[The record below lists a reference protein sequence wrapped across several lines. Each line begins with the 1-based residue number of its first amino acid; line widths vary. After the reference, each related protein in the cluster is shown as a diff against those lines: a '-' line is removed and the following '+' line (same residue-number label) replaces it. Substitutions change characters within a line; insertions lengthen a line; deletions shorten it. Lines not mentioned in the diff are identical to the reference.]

1 MGLYETRVK
10 RLVSWAKGE
19 KTPPVTIELVPTE
32 RCNLNCKSC
41 WRRGW
46 AEEQLQKRYQQEMSD
61 KRILKLIDEGAEIGL
76 REVAFVGGG
85 EPLMRSVTPRIM
97 KEIKANKMEGDLV
110 TNGTLFNEK
119 IMSLLVKIGWE
130 RIKFS
135 IDGPDSKIHDYLRG
149 KKGTFKAAINNIKV
163 LSELKK
169 KLKTEKP
176 RLLLNTVISKRN
188 YKLLP
193 DLVELSS
200 EIGINGIWLLPLTVF
215 DESMRNLKLTDEDI
229 REFKLILQSTI
240 KLSKKFGIEN
250 NFADFLNQKYVEK
263 TENMD
268 EVMMEEIETKIR
280 KEYPKFDNSIENFK
294 FLPCYA
300 PWLHIT
306 ILPNGN
312 IAPCFSP
319 WVWQAE
325 RSVKNNS
332 LKELWYGD
340 YFDKFRNII
349 LERKLPENCKKC
361 CVWEVFNNRS
371 FREGIDKYLKR
382 EFAD

>member
-1 MGLYETRVK
+1 MGLYETRVE
-10 RLVSWAKGE
+10 RLVRWAKGE
-19 KTPPVTIELVPTE
+19 KMPPVTIELIPTE

-46 AEEQLQKRYQQEMSD
+46 AEKQLRKRYEQEMSD
-61 KRILKLIDEGAEIGL
+61 KRILKLIEEGAEIGL
-76 REVAFVGGG
+76 KEVAFVGGG

-97 KEIKANKMEGDLV
+97 KEIKTNKMEGDLV

-119 IMSLLVKIGWE
+119 IIELLVRIGWD
-130 RIKFS
+130 RLKFS
-135 IDGPDSKIHDYLRG
+135 IDSPDPKIHDYLRG
-149 KKGTFKAAINNIKV
+149 KKGAFKTAIKNIKSF
-163 LSELKK
+163 LKLKK
-169 KLKTEKP
+169 KLKAEKP

-200 EIGINGIWLLPLTVF
+200 EIGVNGIWLLPLTVF
-215 DESMRNLKLTDEDI
+215 DESMRNLKLTEDNI
-229 REFKLILQSTI
+229 REFKSILMSSI
-240 KLSKKFGIEN
+240 KLAKESGIEN
-250 NFADFLNQKYVEK
+250 NFADFLDPKYIEK

-268 EVMMEEIETKIR
+268 EVMMEDIGLKI
-280 KEYPKFDNSIENFK
+280 KEEYPGFDDPIENFK

-300 PWLHIT
+300 PWIHIT

-319 WVWQAE
+319 WVWEAE
-325 RSVKNNS
+325 KSVKNHS
-332 LKELWYGD
+332 LKELWFGD

-361 CVWEVFNNRS
+361 CVWEVFNNRR
-371 FREGIDKYLKR
+371 FREGIDRYLKG
-382 EFAD
+382 EFAG